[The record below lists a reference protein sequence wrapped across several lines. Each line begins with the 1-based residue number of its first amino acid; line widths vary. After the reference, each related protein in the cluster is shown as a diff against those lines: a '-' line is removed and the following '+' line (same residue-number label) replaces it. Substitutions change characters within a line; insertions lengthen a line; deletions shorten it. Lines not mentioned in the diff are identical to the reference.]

1 MFTAFHIF
9 AGAMALISGSIAF
22 YALKGGLIHRKSGLV
37 FAVSMLIMAA
47 SGAGIAAFKY
57 ELLNVVAGSLAF
69 YMVATAFLTV
79 RRPKTA
85 ARSYDMCFMILGF
98 LIAAGG
104 IYVGI
109 DAINNGD
116 DAIGGR
122 SAQGAVVFGSIALI
136 GALLDA
142 KMLFFGGVM
151 GKHRLLR
158 HLWRMGFALFMAAAS
173 FFLGQSQVIPEAI
186 RHMGVLV
193 APVLIVILLTFY
205 WVIRIQFF
213 QLRRKK
219 VLPS

>member
-37 FAVSMLIMAA
+37 FTVSMLIMAA
-47 SGAGIAAFKY
+47 SGAGIAVFKY
-57 ELLNVVAGSLAF
+57 ELLNVVAGSLTF
-69 YMVATAFLTV
+69 YLVATAFLTV

-85 ARSYDMCFMILGF
+85 ARSYDISFMILGF

-116 DAIGGR
+116 GTSRG
-122 SAQGAVVFGSIALI
+122 SSEKGAVIFGSIALI
-136 GALLDA
+136 GAVLDA
-142 KMLFFGGVM
+142 KMLFFGGVI

-158 HLWRMGFALFMAAAS
+158 HLWRMGFSLFLAAAS
-173 FFLGQSQVIPEAI
+173 FFLGQSQVIPEAM

-193 APVLIVILLTFY
+193 GPVLIVILLMFY
-205 WVIRIQFF
+205 WIIRIQFF
-213 QLRRKK
+213 QLRKK

>member
-37 FAVSMLIMAA
+37 FTVSMLIMAA

-57 ELLNVVAGSLAF
+57 ELLNVVAGSLTF
-69 YMVATAFLTV
+69 YLVATAFLTV

-85 ARSYDMCFMILGF
+85 ARSYDISFMILGF

-104 IYVGI
+104 IYVGM
-109 DAINNGD
+109 DAITNGD
-116 DAIGGR
+116 GTSRGS

-136 GALLDA
+136 GAVLDA
-142 KMLFFGGVM
+142 KMLFFGGVI

-158 HLWRMGFALFMAAAS
+158 HLWRMGFSLFLAAAS
-173 FFLGQSQVIPEAI
+173 FFLGQSQVIPEAM

-193 APVLIVILLTFY
+193 GPVLIVILLMFY
-205 WVIRIQFF
+205 WIIRIQFF
-213 QLRRKK
+213 QLRKK
-219 VLPS
+219 ALPS

>member
-1 MFTAFHIF
+1 
-9 AGAMALISGSIAF
+9 MALISGSIAF

-57 ELLNVVAGSLAF
+57 ELLNVVAGSLTF
-69 YMVATAFLTV
+69 YLVATAFLTV
-79 RRPKTA
+79 RRPKIA
-85 ARSYDMCFMILGF
+85 ARSYDVSFMILGF

-104 IYVGI
+104 IYVGM

-116 DAIGGR
+116 VTNNGPP
-122 SAQGAVVFGSIALI
+122 AQVAVVFGSIALI

-142 KMLFFGGVM
+142 KMLFFGGVK

-158 HLWRMGFALFMAAAS
+158 HLWRMGFSLFMAVAS

-186 RHMGVLV
+186 RHIGILV

-213 QLRRKK
+213 QLKRKTI
-219 VLPS
+219 LPG